1 MNKDEFI
8 EAIKVVVHDSAI
20 KGMQTNL
27 ASPPGRT
34 PHEKTKEIS
43 RWFNSLP
50 EEDKHQ
56 VEEIIK
62 QAVHASVFGFLCVLD
77 GVRAIE
83 STSEKGSLE
92 LIFNKNGD
100 KNLINDEHGDMLHD
114 IYQSLSYDEVFGEK

>member
-8 EAIKVVVHDSAI
+8 TAIKVAVHDSAI
-20 KGMQTNL
+20 KGMKTNL
-27 ASPPGRT
+27 ASPHGRR
-34 PHEKTKEIS
+34 PHEKTIETS
-43 RWFNSLP
+43 RWFNALP
-50 EEDKHQ
+50 GEDKHQ

-92 LIFNKNGD
+92 LIFNKNGN
-100 KNLINDEHGDMLHD
+100 KTLINDERGEMLHD
-114 IYQSLSYDEVFGEK
+114 IYQSEVYTEIYEG

>member
-8 EAIKVVVHDSAI
+8 AAIKVAVHDSAI
-20 KGMQTNL
+20 KGIKTNL
-27 ASPPGRT
+27 ASPPGRK
-34 PHEKTKEIS
+34 PHEKTKETS

-50 EEDKHQ
+50 DEDKHQ

-77 GVRAIE
+77 GVSAIE

-92 LIFNKNGD
+92 LIFTKNGI
-100 KNLINDEHGDMLHD
+100 KTLINDERGDMLHD
-114 IYQSLSYDEVFGEK
+114 IYQSEVFAEIYEG

>member
-8 EAIKVVVHDSAI
+8 AAIKVAVHDSAI
-20 KGMQTNL
+20 NGVKTNL
-27 ASPPGRT
+27 LSPPGRN
-34 PHEKTKEIS
+34 PHEKAKESS
-43 RWFNSLP
+43 RWFLSLP

-83 STSEKGSLE
+83 STPEKGNLE
-92 LIFNKNGD
+92 LIFNKNG
-100 KNLINDEHGDMLHD
+100 KKTPINVSQGEMLHD
-114 IYQSLSYDEVFGEK
+114 TYQSQVYEEIFEDK